1 MKGEYWL
8 TAAILIVLLVA
19 LTYSHLLQFNSRYVE
34 NLELSLQSPEQLSI
48 TSADNDHSSE
58 SNSPRVAIVIDDL
71 GWELGTISLYEQ
83 VPAPLTMALM
93 PERPHSD
100 YHYQLWRDKYEFIIH
115 MPMEPL
121 GYPDD
126 DPGEHALMTDM
137 NREEIIAKVEEVID
151 LYPRLVGM
159 NNHMGSAFVRYRP
172 GMEAVMKT
180 LGEHNIFYLDSR
192 TDDASVAAE
201 SARKYGV
208 PVEESDVF
216 LDGQTD
222 KEHIRGQF
230 ESLMQV
236 AKRQGEAIG
245 IGHIQT
251 PNTARVLNEMV
262 PKYKQ
267 KGIEFVY
274 LSELFE
280 LAPLRRRI
288 FTSDN

>member
-8 TAAILIVLLVA
+8 VAAALILFLVA
-19 LTYSHLLQFNSRYVE
+19 LTFSYFPQTNRPPE
-34 NLELSLQSPEQLSI
+34 NKLESSPAVSEQLSQYDGE
-48 TSADNDHSSE
+48 AHSPD
-58 SNSPRVAIVIDDL
+58 SNRPRVAIVIDDL
-71 GWELGTISLYEQ
+71 GWELGTIPLYEQ

-126 DPGEHALMTDM
+126 DPGEHALMTGM
-137 NREEIIAKVEEVID
+137 NRSEVINKIEKVVE
-151 LYPRLVGM
+151 LYPSMVGM
-159 NNHMGSAFVRYRP
+159 NNHMGSAFVRHQP
-172 GMEAVMKT
+172 GMEAVMAALSK
-180 LGEHNIFYLDSR
+180 HDMFYLDSR

-201 SARKYGV
+201 TARKHGV

-230 ESLMQV
+230 KELMEV
-236 AKRQGEAIG
+236 AKTRGEAIA

-251 PNTARVLNEMV
+251 PNTARVLYEMV

-274 LSELFE
+274 LSELFD
-280 LAPLRRRI
+280 LSPLRRRI
-288 FTSDN
+288 FTSTN